1 MNRIFLTAVIFIFY
15 SITIFSQN
23 TFPLYKDK
31 NAPIEKRIEN
41 LLSLMTLDEKI
52 KQMNQWTY
60 GKNAN
65 PNNIG
70 EKMKE
75 VSPEIGSLL
84 YRSTNPEYRNQI
96 QKKAMEE
103 SRLGIPIIFGF
114 DCIHGYR
121 TVFPIS
127 LAQACSWN
135 TQLVKES

>member
-1 MNRIFLTAVIFIFY
+1 MKRSLL
-15 SITIFSQN
+15 SITLLITIQFSTFSQEKQA
-23 TFPLYKDK
+23 LYKDK
-31 NAPIEKRIEN
+31 NAPIEDRIEN

-70 EKMKE
+70 DQMKA

-114 DCIHGYR
+114 DAIHGYR
-121 TVFPIS
+121 TVFPIP
-127 LAQACSWN
+127 LAQALS
-135 TQLVKES
+135 LIHI